1 MATLVIRRHCV
12 AVMEISL
19 DYTEVQ
25 GHKGQ
30 SQQKDMLVKLCRLA
44 QLEKKTVVI
53 HKRGEPDDFDDD
65 TIVKR
70 NTYLVVRRCNGITVR
85 ADGTEQ

>member
-1 MATLVIRRHCV
+1 MRRHCV

-25 GHKGQ
+25 DHK
-30 SQQKDMLVKLCRLA
+30 QKDMLVKLYRLV
-44 QLEKKTVVI
+44 QLENKTVVI
-53 HKRGEPDDFDDD
+53 HSREEPDAFDDD
-65 TIVKR
+65 TSVKR

-85 ADGTEQ
+85 ADGTEE